1 MKKRITKKELFS
13 SFTNIKSARAY
24 ELQSL
29 LFNHEPIGYACGS
42 CGWDYDIYEVYGVT
56 ICTGYRNTPKNELK
70 EVELYEQ
77 KAKKI
82 LSKRFDCTKKDM
94 EKIENLLK
102 EFCILNGGNA

>member
-77 KAKKI
+77 KPI
-82 LSKRFDCTKKDM
+82 KRVLYLEWWKRIK
-94 EKIENLLK
+94 
-102 EFCILNGGNA
+102 NGSWRPSSLETTHCL